1 MSIRTPQAP
10 NGAGPART
18 SPNIYRARDY
28 LDRWIQIS
36 VPWIVAG
43 DGTTMNIQAAI
54 TTQRDTG
61 CLYGQVLIGGV
72 LTVAVG
78 EGHGAITPGQL
89 GQVTINSLE
98 DAGVTFEP

>member
-10 NGAGPART
+10 NGAGPARS

-36 VPWIVAG
+36 IPWVVTG
-43 DGTTMNIQAAI
+43 DGVTMNIQAAI

-72 LTVAVG
+72 TTAAIG
-78 EGHGAITPGQL
+78 EGHGVLLPSALGQL
-89 GQVTINSLE
+89 TVNALE